1 MKTNQ
6 RRSLIATTLLTTCLI
21 SMQIFNP
28 ISSNAQTDDKTSSD
42 KQPTEIKTAKT
53 ETISPVQTTGTT
65 IVANPIPNSA
75 TTNSTLK
82 NNDSAS
88 KGKPFVA
95 TTYCLKGRTA
105 MGTGVQRGIIAA
117 DPRILPLGSR
127 VQLSAGRYSGS
138 YLVTDT
144 GSAIKG
150 RRIDIWVP
158 SCGEARS
165 FGRRTVYVAPV
176 GRKPKN

>member
-1 MKTNQ
+1 MKTKGQ
-6 RRSLIATTLLTTCLI
+6 KSLTVATLLMTSII
-21 SMQIFNP
+21 SMQL
-28 ISSNAQTDDKTSSD
+28 NATTVNSQTTDKSGTLT
-42 KQPTEIKTAKT
+42 TETGAATAKT
-53 ETISPVQTTGTT
+53 ETES
-65 IVANPIPNSA
+65 PNSINGTSNTA
-75 TTNSTLK
+75 TFVPNAVSSTATA
-82 NNDSAS
+82 NITDSGA
-88 KGKPFVA
+88 KGKSFVA

-127 VQLSAGRYSGS
+127 VQISAGRYSGS

-165 FGRRTVYVAPV
+165 FGRRTVYISPV
-176 GRKPKN
+176 GRKKKN